1 MSSAST
7 TASPRKR
14 RRKIPQGPAKPFAVQ
29 LVDVQVQE
37 ISTKR
42 RRHRASDG
50 DKPQVDAWLTPLDAS
65 ETLPGFAVIAG
76 ADVTCPIDGRNTAAV
91 RLSVLGIFEALE
103 DVRPE
108 LLERFQH
115 ADAMVLLWPYVR
127 THVGSVTKMMNIIM
141 APLPTLDV
149 QQMIQP
155 VHSHDP
161 AD

>member
-1 MSSAST
+1 M
-7 TASPRKR
+7 
-14 RRKIPQGPAKPFAVQ
+14 
-29 LVDVQVQE
+29 
-37 ISTKR
+37 
-42 RRHRASDG
+42 
-50 DKPQVDAWLTPLDAS
+50 DAWLTPLDAS

-103 DVRPE
+103 DVKPE

-155 VHSHDP
+155 VHSHGP